1 MILRVKPGI
10 LKGMSEN
17 GPVLPPEVYRRRRIV
32 AVIALL
38 AVILLLVA
46 GVTSM
51 VGMINGKKDATVA
64 STATASGAPFQSF
77 SARPSETASA
87 TPSASAAAS
96 ATASASASATA
107 SATPSVTAS
116 AAPTASV
123 TPTAATTPVA
133 TPTAATPTA
142 PAPAPSVTTAAVAA
156 ACTANDLKVTVTP
169 AKRTFAAGEQVSFHV
184 TYTNSSK
191 TPCAVGG
198 EGANTGVDLNI
209 TSGAAQVYT
218 RSLCAA
224 TAVQKAEVAAG
235 AEGATDLAWDRK
247 INVLGCSS
255 ASTAQK
261 GSYWAAVTVNG
272 VSSAPVN
279 FIIQ

>member
-1 MILRVKPGI
+1 VNLRVKPGI

-38 AVILLLVA
+38 AIILLLVA

-77 SARPSETASA
+77 SARPSETASV
-87 TPSASAAAS
+87 TPSAS
-96 ATASASASATA
+96 ATASATAAATA

-123 TPTAATTPVA
+123 TTAAATPAATTP
-133 TPTAATPTA
+133 AATPTT
-142 PAPAPSVTTAAVAA
+142 PAPAPSVTTAAAVA

-261 GSYWAAVTVNG
+261 GSYWASATVNG
-272 VSSAPVN
+272 VTSAPVN
-279 FIIQ
+279 FVIQ

>member
-1 MILRVKPGI
+1 MNLRVKPGI

-38 AVILLLVA
+38 AIILLLVA

-87 TPSASAAAS
+87 TPSASATAS
-96 ATASASASATA
+96 ATATASASASV
-107 SATPSVTAS
+107 TPSVTAS
-116 AAPTASV
+116 AAPTASA
-123 TPTAATTPVA
+123 TTATPVA
-133 TPTAATPTA
+133 TPIT
-142 PAPAPSVTTAAVAA
+142 PAPTPSVTTAAAVA
-156 ACTANDLKVTVTP
+156 ACTANDLKVTITP

-198 EGANTGVDLNI
+198 EGANTGVDLKI

-224 TAVQKAEVAAG
+224 TAVQKSEVAAG

-261 GSYWAAVTVNG
+261 GSYWATATVNG
-272 VSSAPVN
+272 VTSAQVN
-279 FIIQ
+279 FVIQ

>member
-1 MILRVKPGI
+1 MNLRVKPGI

-38 AVILLLVA
+38 AIILLLVA

-87 TPSASAAAS
+87 TPSASATAS
-96 ATASASASATA
+96 ATASASASA
-107 SATPSVTAS
+107 SVTPSVTAS
-116 AAPTASV
+116 AAPTASA
-123 TPTAATTPVA
+123 TTATPVA
-133 TPTAATPTA
+133 TPTT
-142 PAPAPSVTTAAVAA
+142 PAPTPSVTTAAVVA

-198 EGANTGVDLNI
+198 EGANTGVDLKI

-224 TAVQKAEVAAG
+224 TAVQKSEVAAG

-279 FIIQ
+279 FVIQ

>member
-1 MILRVKPGI
+1 MNLRVKPGI

-87 TPSASAAAS
+87 TPSASATAS

-123 TPTAATTPVA
+123 TPTAANTPATTP
-133 TPTAATPTA
+133 TT
-142 PAPAPSVTTAAVAA
+142 PAPTPSVTTAAVVA
-156 ACTANDLKVTVTP
+156 ACTANDLKVTVPP

-224 TAVQKAEVAAG
+224 TAVQKSEVAAG
-235 AEGATDLAWDRK
+235 AEGAADLAWDRK

-261 GSYWAAVTVNG
+261 GSYWATATVNG
-272 VSSAPVN
+272 VTSAQVN
-279 FIIQ
+279 FVIQ

>member
-87 TPSASAAAS
+87 TPSASATAS

-123 TPTAATTPVA
+123 TPTAATTP
-133 TPTAATPTA
+133 AATPTA
-142 PAPAPSVTTAAVAA
+142 PAPTPSVTTAAVAA

-224 TAVQKAEVAAG
+224 TAVQKSEVAAG
-235 AEGATDLAWDRK
+235 AEGAADLAWDRK

-261 GSYWAAVTVNG
+261 GSYWATATVNG
-272 VSSAPVN
+272 VTSAQVN
-279 FIIQ
+279 FVIQ

>member
-87 TPSASAAAS
+87 TPSASV
-96 ATASASASATA
+96 TASASASATA

-123 TPTAATTPVA
+123 TTAAATPAATTP
-133 TPTAATPTA
+133 AATPTT
-142 PAPAPSVTTAAVAA
+142 PAPAPSVTTAAVVA

-224 TAVQKAEVAAG
+224 TAVQKSEVAAG
-235 AEGATDLAWDRK
+235 AEGAADLAWDRK

-261 GSYWAAVTVNG
+261 GSYWATATVNG
-272 VSSAPVN
+272 VTSAQVN
-279 FIIQ
+279 FVIQ

>member
-1 MILRVKPGI
+1 
-10 LKGMSEN
+10 MSEN

-51 VGMINGKKDATVA
+51 VGMINGKKEAAVA

-87 TPSASAAAS
+87 TPSASATAS
-96 ATASASASATA
+96 ATASASASA
-107 SATPSVTAS
+107 SVTPSVTAS
-116 AAPTASV
+116 AAPTASA
-123 TPTAATTPVA
+123 TTATPVA
-133 TPTAATPTA
+133 TPTT
-142 PAPAPSVTTAAVAA
+142 PAPTPSVTTAAVVA

-198 EGANTGVDLNI
+198 EGANTGVDLKI

-224 TAVQKAEVAAG
+224 TAVQKSEVAAG

-261 GSYWAAVTVNG
+261 GSYWATATVNG
-272 VSSAPVN
+272 VTSAQVN
-279 FIIQ
+279 FVIQ

>member
-87 TPSASAAAS
+87 TPSASATAS

-123 TPTAATTPVA
+123 TPTAATTP
-133 TPTAATPTA
+133 AATPTA
-142 PAPAPSVTTAAVAA
+142 PAPTPSVTTAAVAA

-224 TAVQKAEVAAG
+224 TAVQKSEVAAG

-261 GSYWAAVTVNG
+261 GSYWATATVNG
-272 VSSAPVN
+272 VTSAQVN
-279 FIIQ
+279 FVIQ

>member
-1 MILRVKPGI
+1 
-10 LKGMSEN
+10 MSEN

-87 TPSASAAAS
+87 TPSASATAS
-96 ATASASASATA
+96 ATATASASASV
-107 SATPSVTAS
+107 TPSVTAS
-116 AAPTASV
+116 AAPTASA
-123 TPTAATTPVA
+123 TTATPVA
-133 TPTAATPTA
+133 TPTT
-142 PAPAPSVTTAAVAA
+142 PAPTLSVTTAAVVA

-224 TAVQKAEVAAG
+224 TAVQKSEVAAG

-261 GSYWAAVTVNG
+261 GSYWATATVNG
-272 VSSAPVN
+272 VTSAQVN
-279 FIIQ
+279 FVIQ

>member
-1 MILRVKPGI
+1 
-10 LKGMSEN
+10 MSEN
-17 GPVLPPEVYRRRRIV
+17 GPVLSPEVYRRRRIV

-87 TPSASAAAS
+87 TPSASATAS
-96 ATASASASATA
+96 ATATASASASV
-107 SATPSVTAS
+107 TPSVTAS
-116 AAPTASV
+116 AAPTASA
-123 TPTAATTPVA
+123 TTATPVA
-133 TPTAATPTA
+133 TPTT
-142 PAPAPSVTTAAVAA
+142 PAPTPSVTTAAVVA

-169 AKRTFAAGEQVSFHV
+169 AKRTFTAGEQVSFHV

-224 TAVQKAEVAAG
+224 TAVQKSEVAAG
-235 AEGATDLAWDRK
+235 AEGAADLAWDRK

-261 GSYWAAVTVNG
+261 GSYWATATVNG
-272 VSSAPVN
+272 VTSAQVN
-279 FIIQ
+279 FVIQ

>member
-1 MILRVKPGI
+1 MNLRVKPGI

-38 AVILLLVA
+38 AIILLLVA

-87 TPSASAAAS
+87 TPSASATAS
-96 ATASASASATA
+96 ATATASASASV
-107 SATPSVTAS
+107 TPSVTAS
-116 AAPTASV
+116 AAPTASA
-123 TPTAATTPVA
+123 TTATPVA
-133 TPTAATPTA
+133 TPTT
-142 PAPAPSVTTAAVAA
+142 PAPTPSVTTAAVVA
-156 ACTANDLKVTVTP
+156 ACTANDLKMTVTP

-224 TAVQKAEVAAG
+224 TAVQKSEVAAG

-261 GSYWAAVTVNG
+261 GSYWATATVNG
-272 VSSAPVN
+272 VTSAQVN
-279 FIIQ
+279 FVIQ

>member
-1 MILRVKPGI
+1 
-10 LKGMSEN
+10 MSEN

-46 GVTSM
+46 SVTSM

-87 TPSASAAAS
+87 TPSASATAS

-123 TPTAATTPVA
+123 TTA
-133 TPTAATPTA
+133 AATPTT

-224 TAVQKAEVAAG
+224 TAVQKSEVAAG

-261 GSYWAAVTVNG
+261 GSYWATATVNG
-272 VSSAPVN
+272 VTSAQVN
-279 FIIQ
+279 FVIQ

>member
-1 MILRVKPGI
+1 MNLRVKPGI

-38 AVILLLVA
+38 AIILLLVA

-87 TPSASAAAS
+87 T
-96 ATASASASATA
+96 ATASASASV
-107 SATPSVTAS
+107 TPSVTAS
-116 AAPTASV
+116 AAPTASA
-123 TPTAATTPVA
+123 TTATPVA
-133 TPTAATPTA
+133 TPTT
-142 PAPAPSVTTAAVAA
+142 PAPTPSVTTAAVVA

-224 TAVQKAEVAAG
+224 TAVQKSEVAAG
-235 AEGATDLAWDRK
+235 AEGAADLAWDRK

-261 GSYWAAVTVNG
+261 GSYWATATVNG
-272 VSSAPVN
+272 VTSAQVN
-279 FIIQ
+279 FVIQ

>member
-1 MILRVKPGI
+1 
-10 LKGMSEN
+10 MSEN

-87 TPSASAAAS
+87 TPSASATAS
-96 ATASASASATA
+96 ATASASATATA

-123 TPTAATTPVA
+123 TPTAATTP
-133 TPTAATPTA
+133 AATPTA
-142 PAPAPSVTTAAVAA
+142 PAPAPSVTTAAVVAE
-156 ACTANDLKVTVTP
+156 CTANDLKVTVTP

-198 EGANTGVDLNI
+198 ESANTGVDLNI

-235 AEGATDLAWDRK
+235 AEAATDLAWDRK

-261 GSYWAAVTVNG
+261 GSYWATATVNG
-272 VSSAPVN
+272 VSSASVN
-279 FIIQ
+279 FVIQ

>member
-1 MILRVKPGI
+1 
-10 LKGMSEN
+10 MSEN

-38 AVILLLVA
+38 AIILLLVA

-87 TPSASAAAS
+87 TPSASATAS

-123 TPTAATTPVA
+123 TPTTTTP
-133 TPTAATPTA
+133 AATPTA
-142 PAPAPSVTTAAVAA
+142 PAPTPSVTAAAVAP

-235 AEGATDLAWDRK
+235 AEAATDLAWDRK

-261 GSYWAAVTVNG
+261 GSYWATATVNG
-272 VSSAPVN
+272 VSSAQVN
-279 FIIQ
+279 FVIQ

>member
-1 MILRVKPGI
+1 
-10 LKGMSEN
+10 MSEI

-87 TPSASAAAS
+87 TPSASATAS
-96 ATASASASATA
+96 ATATASASASV
-107 SATPSVTAS
+107 TPSVTAS
-116 AAPTASV
+116 VAPTASA
-123 TPTAATTPVA
+123 TTATPVA
-133 TPTAATPTA
+133 TPTT
-142 PAPAPSVTTAAVAA
+142 PAPTPSVTTAAVVA

-169 AKRTFAAGEQVSFHV
+169 TKRTFAAGEQVSFHV

-224 TAVQKAEVAAG
+224 TAVQKSEVAAG

-261 GSYWAAVTVNG
+261 GSYWATATVNG
-272 VSSAPVN
+272 VTSAQVN
-279 FIIQ
+279 FVIQ

>member
-87 TPSASAAAS
+87 TPSASV
-96 ATASASASATA
+96 TASASASATA

-123 TPTAATTPVA
+123 TTAAATPAATTP
-133 TPTAATPTA
+133 AATPTA

>member
-1 MILRVKPGI
+1 MNLRVKPGI

-38 AVILLLVA
+38 AIILLLVA

-64 STATASGAPFQSF
+64 STATPSGAPFQSF

-87 TPSASAAAS
+87 TPSASATAS
-96 ATASASASATA
+96 ATASASA
-107 SATPSVTAS
+107 TPSGIAS

-123 TPTAATTPVA
+123 TTAAVTPAATTP
-133 TPTAATPTA
+133 AATPTA
-142 PAPAPSVTTAAVAA
+142 PAPTPSVTTAAAVA

-198 EGANTGVDLNI
+198 EGANTGVDLKI

-224 TAVQKAEVAAG
+224 TAVQKSEVAAG

>member
-1 MILRVKPGI
+1 MILKVKPGI

-51 VGMINGKKDATVA
+51 VGMITGKKDATVA

-87 TPSASAAAS
+87 TPSASATAS
-96 ATASASASATA
+96 ATASASATATA
-107 SATPSVTAS
+107 LATPSVTAS

-123 TPTAATTPVA
+123 TTAAATPAATTP
-133 TPTAATPTA
+133 AATPTT
-142 PAPAPSVTTAAVAA
+142 PAPSVTTAAAVA

-224 TAVQKAEVAAG
+224 TAVQKSEVAAG

-261 GSYWAAVTVNG
+261 GSYWATATVNG
-272 VSSAPVN
+272 VTSAQVN
-279 FIIQ
+279 FVIQ

>member
-1 MILRVKPGI
+1 MNLRVKPGI

-38 AVILLLVA
+38 AIILLLVA

-64 STATASGAPFQSF
+64 STATPSGAPFQSF

-87 TPSASAAAS
+87 SASASASPSASPSETATKSASPKATETKAAETKSPEVKPSEAKTAQATPSATPSASAAG
-96 ATASASASATA
+96 
-107 SATPSVTAS
+107 V
-116 AAPTASV
+116 V
-123 TPTAATTPVA
+123 
-133 TPTAATPTA
+133 
-142 PAPAPSVTTAAVAA
+142 A

-209 TSGAAQVYT
+209 TSGSAQVYT
-218 RSLCAA
+218 RSLCTA
-224 TAVQKAEVAAG
+224 TTLPKAEVAAG

-247 INVLGCSS
+247 INVLGCSA
-255 ASTAQK
+255 ASNAQK
-261 GSYWAAVTVNG
+261 GSYWATATVNG
-272 VSSAPVN
+272 VTSAQVN
-279 FIIQ
+279 FVIQ

>member
-87 TPSASAAAS
+87 TPSASATAS

-123 TPTAATTPVA
+123 TTAAATPAATTP
-133 TPTAATPTA
+133 AATPTT
-142 PAPAPSVTTAAVAA
+142 PAPSVTTAAVVA

-169 AKRTFAAGEQVSFHV
+169 TKRTFAAGEQVSFHV

-224 TAVQKAEVAAG
+224 TAVQKSEVAAG

-255 ASTAQK
+255 ASAAQK

-279 FIIQ
+279 FVIQ

>member
-1 MILRVKPGI
+1 MNLRVKPGI
-10 LKGMSEN
+10 LKSMSEN

-38 AVILLLVA
+38 AIILLLVA

-64 STATASGAPFQSF
+64 STATPSGAPFQSF

-87 TPSASAAAS
+87 TPSASA
-96 ATASASASATA
+96 TASAVASA

-123 TPTAATTPVA
+123 TTAAATPAATTP
-133 TPTAATPTA
+133 AATPTA
-142 PAPAPSVTTAAVAA
+142 PAPTPSVTTAAAVA

-169 AKRTFAAGEQVSFHV
+169 AKRVFAAGEQVSFHV

-198 EGANTGVDLNI
+198 EGANTGVDLKI

-224 TAVQKAEVAAG
+224 TAVQKSEVAAG

-279 FIIQ
+279 FVIQ

>member
-1 MILRVKPGI
+1 MNLRVKPGI

-87 TPSASAAAS
+87 TPSASATAS

-123 TPTAATTPVA
+123 TPTAANTPATTP
-133 TPTAATPTA
+133 TT
-142 PAPAPSVTTAAVAA
+142 PAPTPSVTTAAVVA

-198 EGANTGVDLNI
+198 EGVNTGVDLNI

-224 TAVQKAEVAAG
+224 TAVQKSEVAAG
-235 AEGATDLAWDRK
+235 AEGATDLAWNRK

-279 FIIQ
+279 FVIQ

>member
-87 TPSASAAAS
+87 TPSASA
-96 ATASASASATA
+96 TASASASV
-107 SATPSVTAS
+107 TPSVTAS
-116 AAPTASV
+116 AAPTASA
-123 TPTAATTPVA
+123 TTATPVA
-133 TPTAATPTA
+133 TPTT
-142 PAPAPSVTTAAVAA
+142 PAPTPSVTTAAVVA

-198 EGANTGVDLNI
+198 EGANTGVDLKI

-224 TAVQKAEVAAG
+224 TAVQKSEVAAG
-235 AEGATDLAWDRK
+235 AEGAADLAWDRK

-261 GSYWAAVTVNG
+261 GSYWATATVNG
-272 VSSAPVN
+272 VTSAQVN
-279 FIIQ
+279 FVIQ

>member
-1 MILRVKPGI
+1 MNLRVKPGI
-10 LKGMSEN
+10 LKSMSEN

-38 AVILLLVA
+38 AIILLLVA

-64 STATASGAPFQSF
+64 STATPSGAPFQSF

-87 TPSASAAAS
+87 TPSASA
-96 ATASASASATA
+96 TASASASASA

-123 TPTAATTPVA
+123 TTA
-133 TPTAATPTA
+133 AATPTA
-142 PAPAPSVTTAAVAA
+142 TTPAATPTTPAQTPSVTTAAAVA

-169 AKRTFAAGEQVSFHV
+169 AKRIFAAGEQVSFHV

-198 EGANTGVDLNI
+198 EDANTGVDLKI

-224 TAVQKAEVAAG
+224 TAVQKSEVAAG

>member
-1 MILRVKPGI
+1 
-10 LKGMSEN
+10 MSEN

-38 AVILLLVA
+38 AIILLLVA

-87 TPSASAAAS
+87 TPSASATAS
-96 ATASASASATA
+96 ATATASASASV
-107 SATPSVTAS
+107 TPSVTAS
-116 AAPTASV
+116 VAPTASA
-123 TPTAATTPVA
+123 TTATPVA
-133 TPTAATPTA
+133 TPTT
-142 PAPAPSVTTAAVAA
+142 PAPTPSVTTAAVVA

-235 AEGATDLAWDRK
+235 AEAATDLAWDRK

-261 GSYWAAVTVNG
+261 GSYWATATVNG
-272 VSSAPVN
+272 VSSAQVN
-279 FIIQ
+279 FVIQ

>member
-87 TPSASAAAS
+87 TPSASATAS

-123 TPTAATTPVA
+123 TPTATTP
-133 TPTAATPTA
+133 AATPTI
-142 PAPAPSVTTAAVAA
+142 PAPAPSVTTAAAVA

-235 AEGATDLAWDRK
+235 AEGTTDLAWDRK

-272 VSSAPVN
+272 VTSAPVN

>member
-1 MILRVKPGI
+1 MNLRVKPGI

-64 STATASGAPFQSF
+64 STATPSGAPFQSF

-87 TPSASAAAS
+87 TPSAS

-123 TPTAATTPVA
+123 TTVAATPAATTP
-133 TPTAATPTA
+133 AATPTT
-142 PAPAPSVTTAAVAA
+142 PAPAPSVTTAAAVA

-209 TSGAAQVYT
+209 TSGSAQVYT

-224 TAVQKAEVAAG
+224 TAVQKSEVAAG

-261 GSYWAAVTVNG
+261 GSYWASATVNG

-279 FIIQ
+279 FVIQ

>member
-1 MILRVKPGI
+1 MNLRVKPGI

-38 AVILLLVA
+38 AIILLLVA

-87 TPSASAAAS
+87 TPSASA
-96 ATASASASATA
+96 TASASASA

-116 AAPTASV
+116 VAPTASV
-123 TPTAATTPVA
+123 TTAAATPAATTP
-133 TPTAATPTA
+133 AATPTT
-142 PAPAPSVTTAAVAA
+142 PAPTPSVTTAAAVA

-184 TYTNSSK
+184 TYTTSSK

-198 EGANTGVDLNI
+198 EGANAGVDLKI

-224 TAVQKAEVAAG
+224 TAVQKSEVAAG

>member
-1 MILRVKPGI
+1 
-10 LKGMSEN
+10 MSEN

-87 TPSASAAAS
+87 TPSASATAS
-96 ATASASASATA
+96 ATATASASASV
-107 SATPSVTAS
+107 TPSVTAS
-116 AAPTASV
+116 AAPTASA
-123 TPTAATTPVA
+123 TTATPVA
-133 TPTAATPTA
+133 TPTT
-142 PAPAPSVTTAAVAA
+142 PAPTPSVTTAAAVA

-198 EGANTGVDLNI
+198 EGANTGVDLKI

-224 TAVQKAEVAAG
+224 TAVQKSEVAAG

-261 GSYWAAVTVNG
+261 GSYWATATVSGVT
-272 VSSAPVN
+272 SAQVN
-279 FIIQ
+279 FVIQ

>member
-1 MILRVKPGI
+1 MNLRVKPGI

-38 AVILLLVA
+38 AIILLLVA

-64 STATASGAPFQSF
+64 STATPSGAPFQSF

-87 TPSASAAAS
+87 TPSASATAS
-96 ATASASASATA
+96 ATASA

-123 TPTAATTPVA
+123 TTAAVTPAATTP
-133 TPTAATPTA
+133 AATPTA
-142 PAPAPSVTTAAVAA
+142 PAPTPSVTTAAAVA

-198 EGANTGVDLNI
+198 EGANTGVDLKI

-224 TAVQKAEVAAG
+224 TAVQKSEVAAG
-235 AEGATDLAWDRK
+235 GEGATDLAWDRK

>member
-1 MILRVKPGI
+1 MNLRVKPGI

-38 AVILLLVA
+38 AIILLLVA

-64 STATASGAPFQSF
+64 STATPSGAPFQSF

-87 TPSASAAAS
+87 TPSASA
-96 ATASASASATA
+96 TASASASASA

-123 TPTAATTPVA
+123 TTAAATPTATTP
-133 TPTAATPTA
+133 AATPTA
-142 PAPAPSVTTAAVAA
+142 PAPTPSVTTAAAVAA
-156 ACTANDLKVTVTP
+156 WTANDLKVTVTP
-169 AKRTFAAGEQVSFHV
+169 AKRVFAAGEQVSFHV

-198 EGANTGVDLNI
+198 EGANTGVDLKI

-224 TAVQKAEVAAG
+224 TAVQKSEVAAG

>member
-1 MILRVKPGI
+1 MNLRVKPGI

-38 AVILLLVA
+38 AIILLLVA

-87 TPSASAAAS
+87 TPSASATAS
-96 ATASASASATA
+96 ATATASASASV
-107 SATPSVTAS
+107 TPSVTAS
-116 AAPTASV
+116 AAPTASA
-123 TPTAATTPVA
+123 TTATPVA
-133 TPTAATPTA
+133 TPTT
-142 PAPAPSVTTAAVAA
+142 PAPTPSVTTAAAVA

-224 TAVQKAEVAAG
+224 TAVQKSEVAAG

-255 ASTAQK
+255 ASIAQK
-261 GSYWAAVTVNG
+261 GSYWATATVNG
-272 VSSAPVN
+272 VTSAQVN
-279 FIIQ
+279 FVIQ

>member
-1 MILRVKPGI
+1 MNLRVKPGI

-38 AVILLLVA
+38 AIILLLVA

-64 STATASGAPFQSF
+64 STATPSGAPFQSF

-87 TPSASAAAS
+87 TPSASA
-96 ATASASASATA
+96 TASASASVSA

-123 TPTAATTPVA
+123 TTAAVTPAATTP
-133 TPTAATPTA
+133 AATPTT
-142 PAPAPSVTTAAVAA
+142 PAPTPSVTTAAAVA

-198 EGANTGVDLNI
+198 EGANTGVDLKI

-224 TAVQKAEVAAG
+224 TAVQKSEVAAG

>member
-1 MILRVKPGI
+1 MNLRVKPGI

-38 AVILLLVA
+38 AIILLLVA

-64 STATASGAPFQSF
+64 STATPSGAPFQSF

-87 TPSASAAAS
+87 TPSASA
-96 ATASASASATA
+96 TASASASA

-123 TPTAATTPVA
+123 TTAAATPAATTP
-133 TPTAATPTA
+133 AATPTA
-142 PAPAPSVTTAAVAA
+142 PAPTPSVTTAAAVA

-169 AKRTFAAGEQVSFHV
+169 AKRVFAAGEQVSFHV

-198 EGANTGVDLNI
+198 EGANTGVDLKI

-224 TAVQKAEVAAG
+224 TAVQKSEVAAG

>member
-1 MILRVKPGI
+1 MNLRVKPGI

-87 TPSASAAAS
+87 TPSASATAS

-123 TPTAATTPVA
+123 TPTAATTP
-133 TPTAATPTA
+133 AATPTA
-142 PAPAPSVTTAAVAA
+142 PAPTPSVTNAAVVA

-235 AEGATDLAWDRK
+235 AEAATDLAWDRK

-261 GSYWAAVTVNG
+261 GSYWATATVNG
-272 VSSAPVN
+272 VSSAQVN
-279 FIIQ
+279 FVIQ

>member
-1 MILRVKPGI
+1 
-10 LKGMSEN
+10 MSEN

-87 TPSASAAAS
+87 TPSASATAS

-116 AAPTASV
+116 AAPAASV

-133 TPTAATPTA
+133 TPTA
-142 PAPAPSVTTAAVAA
+142 PAPAPSVTTAAVVA

-235 AEGATDLAWDRK
+235 AEAATDLAWDRK

-261 GSYWAAVTVNG
+261 GSYWATATVNG
-272 VSSAPVN
+272 VSSAQVN
-279 FIIQ
+279 FVIQ

>member
-1 MILRVKPGI
+1 MNLRVKPGI

-38 AVILLLVA
+38 AIILLLVA

-64 STATASGAPFQSF
+64 STATPSGAPFQSF

-87 TPSASAAAS
+87 TPSASATAS
-96 ATASASASATA
+96 ATASASASAT
-107 SATPSVTAS
+107 PSVTAS
-116 AAPTASV
+116 ATPSASV
-123 TPTAATTPVA
+123 TTAAATTP
-133 TPTAATPTA
+133 AATPTT
-142 PAPAPSVTTAAVAA
+142 PAQTPSVTTAAAVA

-261 GSYWAAVTVNG
+261 GSYWASATVNG
-272 VSSAPVN
+272 VTSAPVN

>member
-1 MILRVKPGI
+1 
-10 LKGMSEN
+10 MSEN

-38 AVILLLVA
+38 AIILLLVA

-87 TPSASAAAS
+87 TPSASATAS
-96 ATASASASATA
+96 ATATASASASV
-107 SATPSVTAS
+107 TPSVTAS

-123 TPTAATTPVA
+123 TTATPVA
-133 TPTAATPTA
+133 TPTT
-142 PAPAPSVTTAAVAA
+142 PAPTPSVTTAAVVA

-224 TAVQKAEVAAG
+224 TAVQKSEVAAG
-235 AEGATDLAWDRK
+235 AEGAADLAWDRK

-261 GSYWAAVTVNG
+261 GSYWATATVNG
-272 VSSAPVN
+272 VTSAQVN
-279 FIIQ
+279 FVIQ

>member
-1 MILRVKPGI
+1 MNLRVKPGI

-64 STATASGAPFQSF
+64 STATPSGAPFQSF
-77 SARPSETASA
+77 SARPSETASV
-87 TPSASAAAS
+87 TPSAS
-96 ATASASASATA
+96 ATASATAAATA

-123 TPTAATTPVA
+123 TTAAATPAATTP
-133 TPTAATPTA
+133 AATPTT
-142 PAPAPSVTTAAVAA
+142 PVPAPSVTTAAVAA

-279 FIIQ
+279 FVIQ